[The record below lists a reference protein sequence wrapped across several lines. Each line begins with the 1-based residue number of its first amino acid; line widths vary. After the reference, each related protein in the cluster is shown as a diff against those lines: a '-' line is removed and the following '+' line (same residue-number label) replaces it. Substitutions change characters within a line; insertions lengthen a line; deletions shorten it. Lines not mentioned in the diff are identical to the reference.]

1 MTTESINKSILKQ
14 SSSVRRQIIL
24 ERRIGMQKRR
34 KNKKESKCVGKSKWI
49 LVIQKNYYYSK

>member
-34 KNKKESKCVGKSKWI
+34 KNKKESKCVGKSK
-49 LVIQKNYYYSK
+49 